1 VLVDDLPIVL
11 DRRRPEPLAVQVADA
26 LRAAASGGVLRAGD
40 RLTSTRALAA
50 RLGVS
55 RTVTAAAY
63 DQLLA
68 EGWLVGRRG
77 SGTFVTAVPPMGRIA
92 AAVGPHDPR
101 ARAIPTA
108 AVPAEITATATDGAA
123 GTGSVRATRR
133 DPHRSESNRPRSA
146 HRAPPASEARTPI
159 DLTSGRPC
167 LDALDRAAWRR
178 AWRVAS
184 HRSPAVEPDYAGRI
198 EFRQAVVDQ
207 LLRHRGLPAH
217 PEQVLATAGTT
228 AALDEIA
235 ALLPA
240 GATVAF
246 EEPGYRRAAETLA
259 ARHIRVLPVPVDEDG
274 LRVDRLPAGLAAVYC
289 TPAHQFPLGP
299 RLSAAR
305 RVELVERA
313 RADGFLVFEDDYD
326 GELRYDVAPLPL
338 LAALGPDVVVHL
350 GTASKL
356 LTPTLGVGWLVA
368 PPALHTRVLAA
379 RDRAGRRPS
388 PAGQLV
394 FEALADY
401 GDLARHLRRLRAEL
415 TERRAWVAG
424 ALAETG
430 AALHGDAAGAHLW
443 LALPSAAAEGA
454 VVAGAAEAGVLVQ
467 GLREHHRGAA
477 AVFGVSLGYAGPTRV
492 DLERAVAV
500 VANLVRRS
508 RA

>member
-26 LRAAASGGVLRAGD
+26 LRAAASGGALRAGD

-77 SGTFVTAVPPMGRIA
+77 SGTFVTAVPPMGRRA

-101 ARAIPTA
+101 PRAIPTTTA
-108 AVPAEITATATDGAA
+108 PAEITATATATDCPA
-123 GTGSVRATRR
+123 GTGSM
-133 DPHRSESNRPRSA
+133 H
-146 HRAPPASEARTPI
+146 ARPI

-167 LDALDRAAWRR
+167 LAALDRAVWRR

-259 ARHIRVLPVPVDEDG
+259 ARRIRVLPVPVDEDG
-274 LRVDRLPAGLAAVYC
+274 LRVDRLPVGLAAVYC

-368 PPALHTRVLAA
+368 PPALHARVLAA
-379 RDRAGRRPS
+379 RDRAGMRPS

-424 ALAETG
+424 ALAGTG

-443 LALPSAAAEGA
+443 LALPSAAAECS

-477 AVFGVSLGYAGPTRV
+477 AVFGVSLGYAGPSRV
-492 DLERAVAV
+492 DLERGVAV
-500 VANLVRRS
+500 VADLVRRS
-508 RA
+508 RP

>member
-1 VLVDDLPIVL
+1 ML
-11 DRRRPEPLAVQVADA
+11 DRRRSEPLAVQVADA

-40 RLTSTRALAA
+40 RLSSTRALAA

-77 SGTFVTAVPPMGRIA
+77 SGTFVTAAPPMGRRHATVA
-92 AAVGPHDPR
+92 AHGRRGQATPVAAPAP
-101 ARAIPTA
+101 ARAA
-108 AVPAEITATATDGAA
+108 
-123 GTGSVRATRR
+123 
-133 DPHRSESNRPRSA
+133 
-146 HRAPPASEARTPI
+146 PI

-184 HRSPAVEPDYAGRI
+184 DRSPAVEPDYAGRI
-198 EFRQAVVDQ
+198 EFRQAVVDH

-217 PEQVLATAGTT
+217 PGRVLATAGTT

-240 GATVAF
+240 RATVAF

-259 ARHIRVLPVPVDEDG
+259 ARHIRVVPVPVDENG
-274 LRVDRLPAGLAAVYC
+274 LRVDRLPTGLAAVYC

-299 RLSAAR
+299 RMSAPR
-305 RVELVERA
+305 RVALVERA

-368 PPALHTRVLAA
+368 PPALQARVLAA
-379 RDRAGRRPS
+379 RDRAGMRPS

-415 TERRAWVAG
+415 TERRAWVVR
-424 ALAETG
+424 ALAGTG

-443 LALPSAAAEGA
+443 VALPSGAAEGA
-454 VVAGAAEAGVLVQ
+454 VVAGAAEAGILVQ

-477 AVFGVSLGYAGPTRV
+477 EVFGVSLGYAGPTRA
-492 DLERAVAV
+492 DLERAVAS
-500 VANLVRRS
+500 VADLVRR
-508 RA
+508 ALA